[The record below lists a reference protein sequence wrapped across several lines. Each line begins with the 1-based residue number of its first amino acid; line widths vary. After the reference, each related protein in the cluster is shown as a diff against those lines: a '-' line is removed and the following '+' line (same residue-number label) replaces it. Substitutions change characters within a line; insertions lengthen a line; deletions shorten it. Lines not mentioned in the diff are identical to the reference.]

1 MNAGNRNRFT
11 GNIIENNGGLE
22 ESSGSYISGVLKNID
37 IAGNTTHS
45 TGKGNQKTGIFIGK
59 NASQIRFTDNKFYG

>member
-1 MNAGNRNRFT
+1 MNVGHRNRFT

-22 ESSGSYISGVLKNID
+22 EFSGFYISGVIKNID
-37 IAGNTTHS
+37 ITGNTTHS

-59 NASQIRFTDNKFYG
+59 NASPICFTDNKFYG